1 MSGTSRS
8 KEQRRRL
15 SGTERR
21 RSILDAAMRVFA
33 ERGYERASMREIA
46 RSAGI
51 TTPVIYDHF
60 SSKRELQI
68 ALIEEQEAS
77 LRNHQ
82 GRERELEPGPD
93 LARALI
99 DDFFSWVES
108 HPYAW
113 RMLFH
118 DTPSDPQVLAAQRGA
133 KQRSVAQIVSFVSPA
148 PELRVTT
155 GLGREVVERLLAES
169 IYAVVNALAAWWWE
183 HREVPREQLVN
194 LAYDLLWTGLATI
207 SGLNDEPHSADMKSP
222 RPRGQV
228 RLREEG

>member
-1 MSGTSRS
+1 MSGTSRA
-8 KEQRRRL
+8 KEPRRRL
-15 SGTERR
+15 SGSERR
-21 RSILDAAMRVFA
+21 RAILDAGKRVFA

-60 SSKRELQI
+60 SSKRELQT
-68 ALIEEQEAS
+68 ALLEEQEAE
-77 LRNHQ
+77 LRAYQ
-82 GRERELEPGPD
+82 GRERGLEPGPD

-133 KQRSVAQIVSFVSPA
+133 QRRAVAQIVSFVALA
-148 PELRVTT
+148 PELHVTT
-155 GLGREVVERLLAES
+155 GLGRDVVEMLLGES
-169 IYAVVNALAAWWWE
+169 IYAIINGLAAWWWE

-207 SGLNDEPHSADMKSP
+207 TGLNDEPHRARKTSA
-222 RPRGQV
+222 RPGDQV

>member
-1 MSGTSRS
+1 
-8 KEQRRRL
+8 
-15 SGTERR
+15 
-21 RSILDAAMRVFA
+21 MRVFA
-33 ERGYERASMREIA
+33 ERGYERASVREIA

-60 SSKRELQI
+60 SSKRELQT
-68 ALIEEQEAS
+68 ALLEEQEAA
-77 LRNHQ
+77 LRIHQ
-82 GRERELEPGPD
+82 GRERGLEPGPD
-93 LARALI
+93 LARVLI

-133 KQRSVAQIVSFVSPA
+133 QRRSVVQIASFVALA

-155 GLGREVVERLLAES
+155 ELGREVVERLLGES
-169 IYAVVNALAAWWWE
+169 IYAVVNGLAAWWWE
-183 HREVPREQLVN
+183 HREVRREQLVN
-194 LAYDLLWTGLATI
+194 LAYDLVWTGLATVT
-207 SGLNDEPHSADMKSP
+207 GLNDEPHSAGMTSP
-222 RPRGQV
+222 RPGGQG

>member
-1 MSGTSRS
+1 MSGTSRA
-8 KEQRRRL
+8 KEPRRRL
-15 SGTERR
+15 SGSERR
-21 RSILDAAMRVFA
+21 RAILDAGMRVFA
-33 ERGYERASMREIA
+33 KHGYERASMREIA

-60 SSKRELQI
+60 PSKCELQI
-68 ALIEEQEAS
+68 ALLEEQEEA
-77 LRNHQ
+77 LRAHQ
-82 GRERELEPGPD
+82 GRERGLETGPV
-93 LARALI
+93 LARALV

-133 KQRSVAQIVSFVSPA
+133 KQRSVAQIVSFVAPA

-169 IYAVVNALAAWWWE
+169 IYAVVNGLVAWWWE
-183 HREVPREQLVN
+183 HREVPREELVN

-207 SGLNDEPHSADMKSP
+207 TGLNDEPHSAGKASL
-222 RPRGQV
+222 RPGGQG
-228 RLREEG
+228 RLREKR

>member
-1 MSGTSRS
+1 MSGTSRT
-8 KEQRRRL
+8 KEPRRRL
-15 SGTERR
+15 SGSERR
-21 RSILDAAMRVFA
+21 RAILDAGMRVFA

-46 RSAGI
+46 RTAGI

-60 SSKRELQI
+60 SSKSELQT
-68 ALIEEQEAS
+68 ALIEEQEAA
-77 LRNHQ
+77 LLIHQ
-82 GRERELEPGPD
+82 GRERGLEPGPD
-93 LARALI
+93 LARVLI
-99 DDFFSWVES
+99 DDFFSWVEL

-133 KQRSVAQIVSFVSPA
+133 KQRSVAQIVSFVAPA

-169 IYAVVNALAAWWWE
+169 IYAVVNGLVAWWWE
-183 HREVPREQLVN
+183 HREVPREELEN

-207 SGLNDEPHSADMKSP
+207 SGLNDEEHSVGKSSP
-222 RPRGQV
+222 RPGGQL
-228 RLREEG
+228 RLRGKR

>member
-1 MSGTSRS
+1 MSGTSGA
-8 KEQRRRL
+8 KEPRRRL
-15 SGTERR
+15 SGSERR
-21 RSILDAAMRVFA
+21 RAILDAGMRVFA

-60 SSKRELQI
+60 SSKRELQT
-68 ALIEEQEAS
+68 ALLGEQEAA
-77 LRNHQ
+77 LRIHQ
-82 GRERELEPGPD
+82 GRERELEPGAD

-133 KQRSVAQIVSFVSPA
+133 QRPPSARSPRSWRSHPSCTSRPGSGVMYWSAFSERASTRSSTPWRLGGGSTARSPA
-148 PELRVTT
+148 
-155 GLGREVVERLLAES
+155 S
-169 IYAVVNALAAWWWE
+169 
-183 HREVPREQLVN
+183 
-194 LAYDLLWTGLATI
+194 
-207 SGLNDEPHSADMKSP
+207 SS
-222 RPRGQV
+222 
-228 RLREEG
+228 

>member
-1 MSGTSRS
+1 
-8 KEQRRRL
+8 
-15 SGTERR
+15 
-21 RSILDAAMRVFA
+21 MRVFA

-60 SSKRELQI
+60 SSKSELQT
-68 ALIEEQEAS
+68 ALIEEQEAA
-77 LRNHQ
+77 LLIHQ
-82 GRERELEPGPD
+82 GRERGLEPGPD
-93 LARALI
+93 LARVLI
-99 DDFFSWVES
+99 DDFFSWVEL

-133 KQRSVAQIVSFVSPA
+133 QRRSVVQIASFVALA

-155 GLGREVVERLLAES
+155 ELGREVVEKLLGES
-169 IYAVVNALAAWWWE
+169 IYAVINSLAAWWWE

-194 LAYDLLWTGLATI
+194 LAYDLVWTGLATVT
-207 SGLNDEPHSADMKSP
+207 GLNDEPHSAGMTSP
-222 RPRGQV
+222 RPGGQV

>member
-1 MSGTSRS
+1 MSGTSGA
-8 KEQRRRL
+8 KEPRRRL
-15 SGTERR
+15 SGSERR
-21 RSILDAAMRVFA
+21 RAILDAGMRVFA

-60 SSKRELQI
+60 SSKRELQT
-68 ALIEEQEAS
+68 ALLGEQEAA
-77 LRNHQ
+77 LRIHQ
-82 GRERELEPGPD
+82 GRERELEPGAD

-133 KQRSVAQIVSFVSPA
+133 QRRSVGQIASFVALA
-148 PELRVTT
+148 PELHVTA
-155 GLGREVVERLLAES
+155 GLGRDVLECLLGES
-169 IYAVVNALAAWWWE
+169 IYAVINALAAWWWE

-207 SGLNDEPHSADMKSP
+207 IGLNDGPLSAGMASP
-222 RPRGQV
+222 RPGGHV

>member
-1 MSGTSRS
+1 MSGTSRA
-8 KEQRRRL
+8 KEPRRRL
-15 SGTERR
+15 SGSERR
-21 RSILDAAMRVFA
+21 RAILDAGMRVFA

-60 SSKRELQI
+60 SSKSELQT
-68 ALIEEQEAS
+68 ALIEEQEAA
-77 LRNHQ
+77 LLIHQ
-82 GRERELEPGPD
+82 GRERGLEPGPD
-93 LARALI
+93 LARVLI
-99 DDFFSWVES
+99 DDFFSWVEL

-133 KQRSVAQIVSFVSPA
+133 QRRSVVQIASFVALA

-155 GLGREVVERLLAES
+155 ELGREVVEKLLGES
-169 IYAVVNALAAWWWE
+169 IYAVINSLAAWWWE

-194 LAYDLLWTGLATI
+194 LAYDLVWTGLATVT
-207 SGLNDEPHSADMKSP
+207 GLNDEPHSAGMTSP
-222 RPRGQV
+222 RPGGQV

>member
-1 MSGTSRS
+1 MSGTSRA
-8 KEQRRRL
+8 KEPRRRL
-15 SGTERR
+15 SGSERR
-21 RSILDAAMRVFA
+21 RAILDAGMRVFA
-33 ERGYERASMREIA
+33 EHGYERASMREIA

-60 SSKRELQI
+60 PSKCELQI
-68 ALIEEQEAS
+68 ALLEEQEAA
-77 LRNHQ
+77 LRAHQ
-82 GRERELEPGPD
+82 GRERGLETGPD
-93 LARALI
+93 LARALV

-133 KQRSVAQIVSFVSPA
+133 KQRSVAQIVSFVAPA

-169 IYAVVNALAAWWWE
+169 IYAVVNGLVAWWWE
-183 HREVPREQLVN
+183 HREVPREELVN

-207 SGLNDEPHSADMKSP
+207 TGLNDEPHSAGKASP
-222 RPRGQV
+222 RPGGQL
-228 RLREEG
+228 RLREKR

>member
-1 MSGTSRS
+1 MSGTSRA
-8 KEQRRRL
+8 KEPRRRL
-15 SGTERR
+15 SGSERR
-21 RSILDAAMRVFA
+21 RAILDAGMRVFA
-33 ERGYERASMREIA
+33 EHGYERASMREIA

-60 SSKRELQI
+60 PSKCELQI
-68 ALIEEQEAS
+68 ALLEEQEAA
-77 LRNHQ
+77 LRAHQ
-82 GRERELEPGPD
+82 GRERGLETGPD

-133 KQRSVAQIVSFVSPA
+133 KQRSVAQIVSFVAPA

-169 IYAVVNALAAWWWE
+169 IYAVVNGLVAWWWE
-183 HREVPREQLVN
+183 HREVPREELVN

-207 SGLNDEPHSADMKSP
+207 TGLNDEPHSAGKASP
-222 RPRGQV
+222 RPGGQL
-228 RLREEG
+228 RLREKR